1 MNFREVPG
9 IFSDSL
15 QSRQAVKTVSSMNT
29 DLRIQIN

>member
-29 DLRIQIN
+29 LEFNL